1 MTDIFVKVLNMSI
14 TASYAAIIV
23 LLVRMLLKKA
33 PKIFS
38 YMLWSVVLFRL
49 ICPINFSSSL
59 SLLKPLNKSSNY
71 VPHNIGLMEKPTI
84 NTNIETIDRVIND
97 SLPGATP
104 YASVNPMQILMS
116 LFTLIWIL
124 GITVLIIYS
133 IYSYIKIYRKTQFST
148 LVTENIYE
156 TDQISTPFVFGL
168 IRPKI
173 YLPIGLLDNELDYII
188 SHEKTHI
195 RRFDY
200 LIKPISFLVLTLHWF
215 NPVIWICYYLMIKD
229 MEMSCDESVLKK
241 SGEDLKGNYSSSLL
255 NLSIRQSGLLS
266 PLAFGESNIKSRIK
280 NILNYK
286 KPSFWTIFIALI
298 VVIAISIGL
307 ITNPINSAK
316 NIAEEFLTTYYTIEN
331 TDIADMVYDESL
343 WDKSGL
349 DENGLGMINV
359 IGIDE
364 AVKSKYGD
372 FMTEDA
378 LNRASANRTILIGEM
393 TAKEYGSK
401 MSVDYINLWDEK
413 ISDNGDITYQYNVPV
428 VVKFKDGFEE
438 PMNLNGTLVMK
449 EIDGKWNVSDF
460 QINVTELSKVLQFG
474 KSFLSIINHS
484 DASIRRVEVDTKE
497 NSMGAMNANE
507 TNMEKNTGFT
517 FEMIDEDVLEF
528 TVKLLDKDGEILY
541 EQSFIGDSSEGKDVY
556 LYIQEDKDG
565 NLEVK

>member
-1 MTDIFVKVLNMSI
+1 
-14 TASYAAIIV
+14 
-23 LLVRMLLKKA
+23 
-33 PKIFS
+33 
-38 YMLWSVVLFRL
+38 
-49 ICPINFSSSL
+49 
-59 SLLKPLNKSSNY
+59 
-71 VPHNIGLMEKPTI
+71 
-84 NTNIETIDRVIND
+84 
-97 SLPGATP
+97 
-104 YASVNPMQILMS
+104 
-116 LFTLIWIL
+116 
-124 GITVLIIYS
+124 
-133 IYSYIKIYRKTQFST
+133 
-148 LVTENIYE
+148 
-156 TDQISTPFVFGL
+156 
-168 IRPKI
+168 
-173 YLPIGLLDNELDYII
+173 
-188 SHEKTHI
+188 
-195 RRFDY
+195 
-200 LIKPISFLVLTLHWF
+200 
-215 NPVIWICYYLMIKD
+215 
-229 MEMSCDESVLKK
+229 
-241 SGEDLKGNYSSSLL
+241 
-255 NLSIRQSGLLS
+255 
-266 PLAFGESNIKSRIK
+266 
-280 NILNYK
+280 
-286 KPSFWTIFIALI
+286 
-298 VVIAISIGL
+298 
-307 ITNPINSAK
+307 
-316 NIAEEFLTTYYTIEN
+316 
-331 TDIADMVYDESL
+331 
-343 WDKSGL
+343 
-349 DENGLGMINV
+349 MINV

-541 EQSFIGDSSEGKDVY
+541 EQSFIGDFSEGKDVY